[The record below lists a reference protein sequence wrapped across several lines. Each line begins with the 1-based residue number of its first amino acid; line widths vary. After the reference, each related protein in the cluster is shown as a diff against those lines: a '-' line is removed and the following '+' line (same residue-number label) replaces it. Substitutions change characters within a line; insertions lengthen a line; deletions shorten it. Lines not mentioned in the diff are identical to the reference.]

1 MPAGKVR
8 PVAGLAQADHF
19 GRDVLLTDEALSDG
33 PVAARWPRS
42 PIAWCSVAD
51 LETMNLLASDHVGEN
66 VRRRAETVTPLRSR
80 DGEREEAF
88 SVSWHSP
95 GGDLRWLSPR
105 IPSQEG
111 ADTAAEVLASFT
123 HSVLAR

>member
-1 MPAGKVR
+1 MSNRRHQSRSA
-8 PVAGLAQADHF
+8 
-19 GRDVLLTDEALSDG
+19 
-33 PVAARWPRS
+33 PRTGG
-42 PIAWCSVAD
+42 V
-51 LETMNLLASDHVGEN
+51 V
-66 VRRRAETVTPLRSR
+66 TVTPIRSR
-80 DGEREEAF
+80 LSDEDGAF

-95 GGDLRWLSPR
+95 RGDLCWLSPR